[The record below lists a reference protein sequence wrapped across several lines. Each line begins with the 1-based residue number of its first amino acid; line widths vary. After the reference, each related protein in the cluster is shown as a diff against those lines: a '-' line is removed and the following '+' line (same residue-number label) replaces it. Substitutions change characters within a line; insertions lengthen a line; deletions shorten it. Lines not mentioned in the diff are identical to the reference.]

1 MTLSGLNTFLSKNNK
16 IDIPIYQRPYVWDK
30 SRLEDLINDI
40 DNIYLQDPESYH
52 FYGLF
57 VYTRNGAN
65 IELIDG
71 QQRITSIFILLN
83 VISDYLEWLGQTHY
97 ALSQKH
103 KLPNV
108 KINISNYI
116 YHEISNIFNR
126 KIYTLNESN
135 CEDLILSE
143 LINSND
149 PDNTRDFDLYISDPI
164 NYRSNELKL
173 KVSSRQIDGRTLR
186 HKKTYLAHLFF
197 KDHFDNELTS
207 RGIEPFIIYLRDIT
221 KKVLERLK
229 VMDFEAA
236 SSSDAFK
243 LFEVL
248 NDRGISVSS
257 VDLLKNV
264 CLQNGRF
271 PSQIEEIHDK
281 WTEIMHK
288 TIEKPEEFI
297 FFLRSSYNSRH
308 EFIRKAEIYE
318 KFKGIYQDLTFADTL
333 SKLENE
339 LLVDA
344 KNFIIINGYNNCGI
358 QEIDNLINILR
369 VSGTKQAVPL
379 LLSTLRVLHL
389 YSSLSVRKKIVELLE
404 LVVEI
409 IVCMICNDIRFN
421 KVEEELPKIAR
432 SIKSYSSQSQA
443 EQVLDQAITSLKT
456 LMTSNPSMCYSEL
469 VFDDIDS
476 GITTGNNR
484 PYKLLMLI
492 LHYNTG
498 MLITTDFKELEH
510 ILPQKSGNQYWTTR
524 FDMNTV
530 QEYCYNIGNMLML
543 DKKINASVSNKGYDE
558 KKDEYV
564 TNRVQD
570 IIRDPNL
577 NYNNIS
583 EWTERIIEERE
594 LLIKQLLYQNLNI
607 IV

>member
-116 YHEISNIFNR
+116 YHEISNVFNR

-135 CEDLILSE
+135 SEDLILSE

-173 KVSSRQIDGRTLR
+173 KVSNRQIDGRTLR

-197 KDHFDNELTS
+197 KEHFDNELTS

-229 VMDFEAA
+229 VMDFEAT

-271 PSQIEEIHDK
+271 QSQIEEIHDK

-308 EFIRKAEIYE
+308 EFIRKAEIYD
-318 KFKGIYQDLTFADTL
+318 KFKANYQDLTFDETMI
-333 SKLENE
+333 KLENE
-339 LLVDA
+339 LLLDA
-344 KNFIIINGYNNCGI
+344 KNFTIINGYNNCGI

-379 LLSTLRVLHL
+379 LLSTLRVLHK

-421 KVEEELPKIAR
+421 KVEEELPRIAR

-443 EQVLDQAITSLKT
+443 EQVLDQAIASMKT
-456 LMTSNPSMCYSEL
+456 LMTSNSSMCYSEL

-484 PYKLLMLI
+484 PYKLLLLI

-558 KKDEYV
+558 KKSEYV

-594 LLIKQLLYQNLNI
+594 LFIKQLLYQNLNI

>member
-135 CEDLILSE
+135 SEDLILSE

-221 KKVLERLK
+221 KKILERLK

-271 PSQIEEIHDK
+271 PPQIEEIHDK

-318 KFKGIYQDLTFADTL
+318 KFKAIYQDLTFADTML
-333 SKLENE
+333 KLENE

-379 LLSTLRVLHL
+379 LLSTLRVLQL
-389 YSSLSVRKKIVELLE
+389 YSALSVRKKIVELLE

-456 LMTSNPSMCYSEL
+456 LMTSNSSMCYSEL

-484 PYKLLMLI
+484 PYKLLLLI

-558 KKDEYV
+558 KKAEYV

-570 IIRDPNL
+570 VIRDPSL

-594 LLIKQLLYQNLNI
+594 IFIKQLLYQNLNI